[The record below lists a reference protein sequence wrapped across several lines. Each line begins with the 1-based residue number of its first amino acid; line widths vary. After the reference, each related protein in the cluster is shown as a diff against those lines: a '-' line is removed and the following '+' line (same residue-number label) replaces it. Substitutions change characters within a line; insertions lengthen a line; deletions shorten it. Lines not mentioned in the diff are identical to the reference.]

1 MAAFLTNRAWTDHS
15 CFVTLALCDVSHK
28 LRAGLGG
35 AMTRF
40 NFSMFDDLLSKLG
53 GKSKLALLLLL
64 AAPLSGCALEEKE
77 FVWHRPN
84 GDELI
89 LSYQLDL
96 TAKKILFKEILL
108 STPIQDE
115 LDAEEEAGRRDLEAD
130 KPHPLPI
137 KVKIIR
143 DIDDCQIVD
152 ARNWYCEDRGFG
164 NEAIYLINGALHYNY
179 FRESRDYVL
188 RTVLTGRINR
198 CKITSWAECKYIL
211 SAYWTAKPASF

>member
-1 MAAFLTNRAWTDHS
+1 M
-15 CFVTLALCDVSHK
+15 K
-28 LRAGLGG
+28 
-35 AMTRF
+35 RF
-40 NFSMFDDLLSKLG
+40 NFSMFDDLFSKLG
-53 GKSKLALLLLL
+53 RKSKLALLLLL
-64 AAPLSGCALEEKE
+64 GVPLSGCALEEKE

-84 GDELI
+84 GDELV
-89 LSYQLDL
+89 LSYHLDL
-96 TAKKILFKEILL
+96 PAKKIWFKETLF

-164 NEAIYLINGALHYNY
+164 NEAIYMINGVLHYNY

-188 RTVLTGRINR
+188 RNVLTGRINR
-198 CKITSWAECKYIL
+198 CKTRSWSECKYIL
-211 SAYWTAKPASF
+211 SAYWGLKTPSF